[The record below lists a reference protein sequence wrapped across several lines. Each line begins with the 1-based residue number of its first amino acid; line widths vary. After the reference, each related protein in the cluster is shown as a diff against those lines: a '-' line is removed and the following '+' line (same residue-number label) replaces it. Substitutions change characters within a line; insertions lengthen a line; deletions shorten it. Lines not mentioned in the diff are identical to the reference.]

1 MTHMKE
7 NTFGTIAIGFFI
19 FIGGVVTGN
28 LTAPAAEG
36 MVTKTSAA
44 IGGKMADLASQS
56 SGNTP
61 ANVPNGDAVAFT
73 VNIEN
78 IPEAQRA
85 ILQTMGLTGNEI
97 SVTNTMLACA
107 ETSIRSG
114 RMTEI
119 QNGAT
124 PSTAEGLKLIGCYE

>member
-1 MTHMKE
+1 MMYMKE
-7 NTFGTIAIGFFI
+7 NTFGTIAIGFLI
-19 FIGGVVTGN
+19 FIGGVITGN

-36 MVTKTSAA
+36 IATKTAA
-44 IGGKMADLASQS
+44 AVGGKIADVASQS

-85 ILQTMGLTGNEI
+85 FLRTMGITGNEI

-107 ETSIRSG
+107 EASIGTG

-124 PSTAEGLKLIGCYE
+124 PSTSEGLKLVGCYE